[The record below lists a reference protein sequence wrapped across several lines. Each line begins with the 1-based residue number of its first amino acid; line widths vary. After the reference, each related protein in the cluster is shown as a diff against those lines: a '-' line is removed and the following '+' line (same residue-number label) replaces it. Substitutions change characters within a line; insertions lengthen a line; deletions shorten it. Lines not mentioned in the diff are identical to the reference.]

1 MDHSISKMETSLS
14 STEYKL
20 YDKWTLWAHLP
31 HDTNWTVDSYKRI
44 LTFNNAYEIIT
55 LLESMPEEMIK
66 NCMLF
71 VMRDGILPMW
81 EDEKNKKGGC
91 FSYKVNNKN
100 VCSIWKNLSYSLVGE
115 SLTEN
120 KSIIPCINGITISPK
135 KHFCIIKIWLT
146 NCNYQNPTVITDNLG
161 ISSQGCLFKT
171 HM

>member
-1 MDHSISKMETSLS
+1 METSLS